1 MNMDWVE
8 LPMSDCGFYR
18 RLRRSRQASW
28 LLARSSDAH
37 GALKC
42 WFTKITSA
50 SRTSASQRRGPSY
63 QRLRGHRARPADFHG
78 LRQYVAFLRH
88 GAQRSAPYIRPS
100 MKAFADLAERL
111 DALAADR
118 ARPWWRQTAR
128 SPVET
133 FNKSVRKL
141 SKARAILVGGWEW
154 E

>member
-1 MNMDWVE
+1 
-8 LPMSDCGFYR
+8 
-18 RLRRSRQASW
+18 
-28 LLARSSDAH
+28 
-37 GALKC
+37 
-42 WFTKITSA
+42 
-50 SRTSASQRRGPSY
+50 
-63 QRLRGHRARPADFHG
+63 
-78 LRQYVAFLRH
+78 
-88 GAQRSAPYIRPS
+88 

-141 SKARAILVGGWEW
+141 SKDRAILVGGWEW

>member
-1 MNMDWVE
+1 MLVYEDNF
-8 LPMSDCGFYR
+8 GFSNISEPEER
-18 RLRRSRQASW
+18 AIVP
-28 LLARSSDAH
+28 
-37 GALKC
+37 K
-42 WFTKITSA
+42 A
-50 SRTSASQRRGPSY
+50 SRPPCA
-63 QRLRGHRARPADFHG
+63 AADFHG

-133 FNKSVRKL
+133 FNKSVRKF
-141 SKARAILVGGWEW
+141 SKDRAILVGGWEW